1 MSRAI
6 PFAVPNTHVLRVT
19 RVNTVSVRVYSRDAA
34 VFAASHTGGAAG
46 VQLWDGSAWK
56 TAANAN
62 AAAGAPF
69 VVAQFASPSPTV
81 GMPVRVTSPVS
92 GWELVGGIP
101 LGGYEGVLEN
111 P

>member
-1 MSRAI
+1 MSLPT
-6 PFAVPNTHVLRVT
+6 PFAVPNTHVLRVA
-19 RVNTVSVRVYSRDAA
+19 RVNAVSVRVYSRDAA

-46 VQLWDGSAWK
+46 VQLWNGTEWK
-56 TAANAN
+56 ASTYAN

-92 GWELVGGIP
+92 AWELVGGIP
-101 LGGYEGVLEN
+101 LGSYEGVLEN